1 MEESDDESSE
11 EEMDTELGTLDQ
23 SQLITDE
30 EDRKKLEA
38 MPEFEREAIL
48 AERFDKRKAEH
59 DMRQALREEKRK
71 DREEKKAMGQKGKKR
86 KTSTSVKKPTKKS
99 KDDTS
104 KDKKIALEMS
114 SSSRRSSTR
123 DRDATGKKD
132 SKAKALAA
140 LREVS
145 ILSTFRSILFV
156 FSVFTAV
163 LLRVIQRLMLW
174 FLC

>member
-71 DREEKKAMGQKGKKR
+71 DREEKKALGLGKKR

-145 ILSTFRSILFV
+145 IYLRFDPYCLYSLF
-156 FSVFTAV
+156 
-163 LLRVIQRLMLW
+163 LPLYCRD
-174 FLC
+174 